1 MGGMNQYNG
10 QPTFDAVLAGATSL
24 NLGSPDRQGNGNEPC
39 AVEKLCERALSPHY
53 VGRMIL
59 ARSPW
64 PGAEGTSAL

>member
-1 MGGMNQYNG
+1 MRGMNQYNG

-24 NLGSPDRQGNGNEPC
+24 NLGSPDRQCNEPC
-39 AVEKLCERALSPHY
+39 EVEKLCERALSPHY

-64 PGAEGTSAL
+64 PGAGGTRAL